1 MNKKKY
7 WLPVTFIMIFIIILV
22 ISIYYFSSSINSI
35 LPSPPDYSKLSDAQS
50 KQIKEAN
57 KQAGKNYNSDNLGH
71 LGMVYHSNTFYDEA
85 KESYLAAIEADSS
98 DWRWYYYL
106 GYLHSELGESEKV
119 ITYLKKVTEINPG
132 LDYASYY
139 LAEAYVNMGQNAEA
153 EKLYTGLSLRE
164 TDAGNIKKMRSNIFP
179 LNVFAQFRLAR
190 LYLLASDLDKSME
203 VLQNLTGEY
212 PDFGPGFRLLATIY
226 SQQGKE
232 DLSNENNIRAT
243 ELIPFTAP
251 LDTLIDELA
260 LISQSPEYVMKQI
273 DITSISNPYWSKLLF
288 DRAYTT
294 MSDNNALLSKGIKL
308 YLKMGIVDNTADKLN
323 KHINVYAKDFTELQS
338 VATISFR
345 KSYYKL
351 ASIYYEKCLTL
362 KPDDFTSKFR
372 FAMSQLKLNKVKE
385 SIDLFEKLFNE
396 NPDSLKILTAQVTA
410 HLTLNDK
417 AKALD
422 IVNKL
427 ERISPDF
434 PDVDFLRAKIAV
446 INGNQKEADE
456 YFLRAYQKIPD
467 DIEII
472 QYLGQRYIEQKLW
485 EKSINHYKNALM
497 VLPIEAT
504 ILEEIGDL
512 YLNCP
517 ETKLRDTEKAKYYT
531 ERAFY
536 SLRST
541 LQTKISV
548 GKNLSNLYAS
558 EGNINRALRTIT
570 MILNMAQSARLP
582 EAEIKE
588 IKSVQQIY
596 NSMSGFNN

>member
-1 MNKKKY
+1 MKKKY
-7 WLPVTFIMIFIIILV
+7 WLPVTISLIFIILIVL
-22 ISIYYFSSSINSI
+22 IIYYLSSSINSG
-35 LPSPPDYSKLSDAQS
+35 LPNPPDNSKLSEAQS
-50 KQIKEAN
+50 KQISEAN
-57 KQAGKNYNSDNLGH
+57 TKARKKYNSDNLGN
-71 LGMVYHSNTFYDEA
+71 LGMVYHSNTFYEEA
-85 KESYLAAIEADSS
+85 KESYLQAIEADTTE
-98 DWRWYYYL
+98 WRWYYYL
-106 GYLHSELGESEKV
+106 GYLYSELGESENV
-119 ITYLKKVTEINPG
+119 ITNLKKVTEINPG

-139 LAEAYVNMGQNAEA
+139 LAEAYVNVGENDEA
-153 EKLYTGLSLRE
+153 EKIYTRLSLRE
-164 TDAGNIKKMRSNIFP
+164 TDAGNIKKIRSNIFP
-179 LNVFAQFRLAR
+179 LNVYAQFRLAR
-190 LYLLASDLDKSME
+190 LFLSSSDLDKSME
-203 VLQNLTGEY
+203 VLRNLTEEY

-232 DLSNENNIRAT
+232 ELSNENNIRAT

-273 DITSISNPYWSKLLF
+273 DITSINNPYWSKILF
-288 DRAYTT
+288 EHAYNT

-308 YLKMGIVDNTADKLN
+308 HLKMGIVENTAEKLN
-323 KHINVYAKDFTELQS
+323 KHIHVYAKDFNELQS

-362 KPDDFTSKFR
+362 KPEDFTSKFR
-372 FAMSQLKLNKVKE
+372 FAMSQLKLNKAKE
-385 SIDLFEKLFNE
+385 SIDLFEKLFKE

-410 HLTLNDK
+410 YLTLNDQ

-422 IVNKL
+422 IIKKL
-427 ERISPDF
+427 EGISPDF
-434 PDVDFLRAKIAV
+434 PDVNFLRAKIAF
-446 INGNQKEADE
+446 INSDQKKADE
-456 YFLRAYQKIPD
+456 YFSKAYKKIPD
-467 DIEII
+467 DVEII
-472 QYLGQRYIEQKLW
+472 QYLGQRYVEQKLW
-485 EKSINHYKNALM
+485 EKSINHYKNALI
-497 VLPIEAT
+497 VLPVEAT

-517 ETKLRDTEKAKYYT
+517 DSKFRDTGKAKYYT

-536 SLRST
+536 SLLSS
-541 LQTKISV
+541 LQTKISA

-570 MILNMAQSARLP
+570 IILNMAQSARLP

-588 IKSVQQIY
+588 MRSVQQIY
-596 NSMSGFNN
+596 NSMSEFQQY

>member
-7 WLPVTFIMIFIIILV
+7 WLPVTFILIFILLLV
-22 ISIYYFSSSINSI
+22 IIFYYFSSSLNSK
-35 LPSPPDYSKLSDAQS
+35 LPIPPDYSKLLEAQL

-57 KQAGKNYNSDNLGH
+57 KEAGKNYNSDNLGN
-71 LGMVYHSNTFYDEA
+71 LGMIYHSNTFYEEA
-85 KESYLAAIEADSS
+85 KESYLKAIEADSS

-119 ITYLKKVTEINPG
+119 ITYLKKVSEINPV

-139 LAEAYVNMGQNAEA
+139 LAEAYVNVGQNDEA
-153 EKLYTGLSLRE
+153 EKIYTGLSLKD
-164 TDAGNIKKMRSNIFP
+164 TDAENFKKIRSNIFP
-179 LNVFAQFRLAR
+179 LNAYAQFRLAR
-190 LYLLASDLDKSME
+190 LYLTASDLDKSMV
-203 VLQNLTGEY
+203 VLRNLTEEY

-288 DRAYTT
+288 ERAYIT
-294 MSDNNALLSKGIKL
+294 MSDNAALLSKGIKL
-308 YLKMGIVDNTADKLN
+308 YLKMGVVDNTVEKLN
-323 KHINVYAKDFTELQS
+323 KHIQVYSKDFNELQT
-338 VATISFR
+338 VATIAFR

-362 KPDDFTSKFR
+362 KPEDFTSKFR
-372 FAMSQLKLNKVKE
+372 FAMSQLKLNKAKE
-385 SIDLFEKLFNE
+385 SIDLFDKLFEE

-410 HLTLNDK
+410 YLTLNDQP
-417 AKALD
+417 KALD
-422 IVNKL
+422 VVNKL
-427 ERISPDF
+427 ESISPDF

-446 INGNQKEADE
+446 INGDKKKADE

-467 DIEII
+467 DVEII
-472 QYLGQRYIEQKLW
+472 QYIGQMYIEQKLW
-485 EKSINHYKNALM
+485 EKSINHYKNALS
-497 VLPIEAT
+497 VLPVEAA

-517 ETKLRDTEKAKYYT
+517 ETKFRNTGKAKYYT

-536 SLRST
+536 SLKSS
-541 LQTKISV
+541 LQTKISA

-558 EGNINRALRTIT
+558 EGNINKALRIIT
-570 MILNMAQSARLP
+570 LTLNMAQSARLP

-596 NSMSGFNN
+596 NSMSGFQ